1 MPRESAS
8 ATVSSARQRLDL
20 TGICLVASL
29 GGLLFGF
36 DTAVISGTEN
46 IVKAQYQL
54 DALAEGLFTA
64 SALIGCLAGAAV
76 AGAVRRP
83 LRAKAGLDRFRRA
96 FLPLRHR
103 LRRRAGILASFQLAD
118 RSGRRRGHGLGAG
131 ADVHFR
137 ICPQQMRGRLV
148 ATFQLS
154 IVIGILAAFLSNWL
168 LARISTNY
176 AAAGAGHPLGPEWV
190 GGGWLH
196 WIVVDEVWRGML
208 GVGVVPSAA
217 FLVLL
222 LFVPES
228 PRWLASMAE
237 PARPARSS
245 PALAAATRRGRWP
258 RSKPRSSP
266 RKARWRKCSSPD
278 SGWLL
283 WSP

>member
-8 ATVSSARQRLDL
+8 ATVSSARGSAWYL
-20 TGICLVASL
+20 TGICLAASL

-36 DTAVISGTEN
+36 DTAVISGTEK
-46 IVKAQYQL
+46 IVKAQYRL

-76 AGAVRRP
+76 AGA
-83 LRAKAGLDRFRRA
+83 AGDRFGRKQVLIVSA
-96 FLPLRHR
+96 VLFFLSAIGCAVGPEYWQVFSSRIV
-103 LRRRAGILASFQLAD
+103 AGVGVGMASVLAPMYISEFA
-118 RSGRRRGHGLGAG
+118 
-131 ADVHFR
+131 
-137 ICPQQMRGRLV
+137 PQQIRGRLV

-168 LARISTNY
+168 LARISANY

-228 PRWLASMAE
+228 PRWLARAW
-237 PARPARSS
+237 PN
-245 PALAAATRRGRWP
+245 RRGP
-258 RSKPRSSP
+258 RDPRP
-266 RKARWRKCSSPD
+266 H
-278 SGWLL
+278 
-283 WSP
+283 